1 MFSSL
6 TRNTKLLV
14 QTSTLI
20 AFIFVLVVAAAAQN
34 SDGDRDAELI
44 KVPDAKLP
52 DAAKKAGVGGRVVV
66 LVSVDEKGKVDSV
79 LKASGPDWVCPDVKT
94 PAVTALREAASTSAL
109 KAVFKPAI
117 KDGKAAASEMRLN
130 FDFENSA
137 PPPDSPKTVGVR
149 EVTEEEK
156 NQRSSTPGGDPDGQA
171 AASSGDGVDGRIRA
185 VSVPK
190 PAYPAAARAVRA
202 SGSVSVKLIID
213 TDGSIYSA
221 EAISG
226 HPLLRDSSRVAA
238 CSAKFEPT
246 LLDGEPVRVS
256 GVISYNYVP

>member
-6 TRNTKLLV
+6 TRNTRVLV

-20 AFIFVLVVAAAAQN
+20 ALIIVLVVAAAGQN
-34 SDGDRDAELI
+34 SDSDRDAELL

-52 DAAKKAGVGGRVVV
+52 DEAKKAGVGGRVGV
-66 LVSVDEKGKVDSV
+66 LVSVDEKGNVTSV
-79 LKASGPDWVCPDVKT
+79 LNVAGPDWVCPDVKT

-117 KDGKAAASEMRLN
+117 RDGKPAAPEMRLN

-149 EVTEEEK
+149 EVSEEAK
-156 NQRSSTPGGDPDGQA
+156 DQRSSTRGGHPDGRA
-171 AASSGDGVDGRIRA
+171 AASSGDDVEGLIRA
-185 VSVPK
+185 VSVPR
-190 PAYPAAARAVRA
+190 PAYPPAARAVRA

-221 EAISG
+221 EAVSG
-226 HPLLRDSSRVAA
+226 HPLLRDSSRIAA
-238 CSAKFEPT
+238 CRAKFEPT